1 MTDVRILSCVYVG
14 VELHPLLADKS
25 QSTELALVGP
35 LPRVEPAV
43 TLHGS
48 HLCTGAL
55 LVRIHQTE
63 KEYILEQ
70 KCLKRSCIYHNI
82 VQSVGPI

>member
-1 MTDVRILSCVYVG
+1 MTDMRILSCVYVG
-14 VELHPLLADKS
+14 VELHPLLADES
-25 QSTELALVGP
+25 QSTELTLVGP

-55 LVRIHQTE
+55 LVLNSSRKRI
-63 KEYILEQ
+63 Y
-70 KCLKRSCIYHNI
+70 
-82 VQSVGPI
+82 P

>member
-1 MTDVRILSCVYVG
+1 MIVYIGMLLTFATDMTDVRILSCVDVG
-14 VELHPLLADKS
+14 VELHPLLADES
-25 QSTELALVGP
+25 QSTELTLVGP

-55 LVRIHQTE
+55 LVQNSSNRKRIH
-63 KEYILEQ
+63 
-70 KCLKRSCIYHNI
+70 
-82 VQSVGPI
+82 P